1 MIIYDELTSDALDT
15 SLKIELLAVGY
26 TGEDTT
32 KDKIINEIVSI
43 YVEDFEEKVTKYL
56 YDNFNDKTKDCV
68 ANLLTSMLN
77 RKEDNAL

>member
-1 MIIYDELTSDALDT
+1 MIIYDELTNDALDT

-56 YDNFNDKTKDCV
+56 YDNFNEKIKECV
-68 ANLLTSMLN
+68 ANLLISMPQ
-77 RKEDNAL
+77 